1 MKILLI
7 CGHGAGDPGACAFGY
22 KEAYLV
28 RDYAPMLKDKLS
40 KYAEVT
46 IFDTDKNMYEYLKT
60 GHSFNFKN
68 YDYILELHFNAAV
81 NDVNGDGK
89 TTGTEILV
97 HQNEKGTS
105 VEQSILK
112 NICGLGFRNRGI
124 KVRSDLLN
132 MNVCKGKQGVSYAL
146 LETCFI
152 DDADDIKLYIDKK
165 SHIVEAIANGI
176 IFGFGLKAKQ
186 TYLESANDIAWE
198 LNHSYFPI
206 IEMSNFVKAL
216 DKAKKES
223 SPLYWGYYKLVN
235 KIK

>member
-1 MKILLI
+1 MNILLI

-68 YDYILELHFNAAV
+68 YDYVLELHFNAAV

-112 NICGLGFRNRGI
+112 NICGLGFRNRGV

-165 SHIVEAIANGI
+165 NYIVEAIANGI
-176 IFGFGLKAKQ
+176 ISGFGLKAKQ
-186 TYLESANDIAWE
+186 IYLESANDIAWE

-206 IEMSNFVKAL
+206 TEMSNFVKAL

>member
-68 YDYILELHFNAAV
+68 YDYVLELHFNAAV

-89 TTGTEILV
+89 TTGTEILI

-112 NICGLGFRNRGI
+112 NICGLGFRNRGV

-165 SHIVEAIANGI
+165 NYIVEAIANGI
-176 IFGFGLKAKQ
+176 ISGFGLKAKQ
-186 TYLESANDIAWE
+186 TYLENANDIAWE

-206 IEMSNFVKAL
+206 TEMSNFVKAL

>member
-1 MKILLI
+1 MVEELKIL
-7 CGHGAGDPGACAFGY
+7 D
-22 KEAYLV
+22 
-28 RDYAPMLKDKLS
+28 
-40 KYAEVT
+40 EVT

-60 GHSFNFKN
+60 GNSFNFKN
-68 YDYILELHFNAAV
+68 YDYVLELHFNAAV

-105 VEQSILK
+105 VEQEILK
-112 NICGLGFRNRGI
+112 NICGLGFRNRGVKI
-124 KVRSDLLN
+124 RSDLLN

-165 SHIVEAIANGI
+165 KYIIEAIANGI
-176 IFGFGLKAKQ
+176 ISGFGLKAKQ
-186 TYLESANDIAWE
+186 TYLESTNDIAWE

-206 IEMSNFVKAL
+206 TEMSNFVKAL